1 MEPEYAG
8 TELPSLMY
16 QVLTE
21 RRVEGR
27 RETDILEDHSLGQ
40 LMPEA
45 GGLETTHVI
54 LSYGKLPR

>member
-1 MEPEYAG
+1 MEPVYAG

-16 QVLTE
+16 QISTE
-21 RRVEGR
+21 RRVEGW
-27 RETDILEDHSLGQ
+27 RETDIPEDHPLSKLK
-40 LMPEA
+40 PEA